1 MSILNNLWVLIKS
14 GFVLEEERTLRQSV
28 KFLYRL
34 FLMLILFKIIYFT
47 STFLIKTIDLNNFP
61 VVSKDFEVD
70 TLSGIYQFL
79 ILAFITPIIE
89 ELTFRLGLRFTKF
102 NFIVMICG
110 FTYIISKLIFQLHW
124 SYTLIIIAFI
134 AIILT
139 VILKQQLLERLAS
152 FWENNRLFVFYFLL
166 VSFSTPHILNY
177 EMSIATLLY
186 LPLLM
191 LPHFL
196 AGLVFSYARLKS
208 GIVLSI
214 SLHILNNGLFT
225 IPLLF
230 LD

>member
-1 MSILNNLWVLIKS
+1 MSTLNNLWALIKS
-14 GFVLEEERTLRQSV
+14 GFVLEEEKTFKQSI
-28 KFLYRL
+28 KFLFRL
-34 FLMLILFKIIYFT
+34 FLVLMLFKIVYFT
-47 STFLIKTIDLNNFP
+47 STFLIKMTNVNTYP
-61 VVSKDFEVD
+61 VVNTDFKFD
-70 TLSGIYQFL
+70 TYSGIYQFL

-89 ELTFRLGLRFTKF
+89 ELTFRLGLKFTKL

-110 FTYIISKLIFQLHW
+110 FTYLISKLIFELHW
-124 SYTLIIIAFI
+124 SYTLIVIAFI
-134 AIILT
+134 AVILA
-139 VILKQQLLERLAS
+139 VLLKQQLLERLAS
-152 FWENNRLFVFYFLL
+152 FWKNNRLVVFYFLL
-166 VSFSTPHILNY
+166 TSFSIAHILNY
-177 EMSIATLLY
+177 ETSIATLLY
-186 LPLLM
+186 VPLLV